1 MNSQLMM
8 HFIYNAAVLL
18 SISFIYETNYGFSDK
33 WKKILIPLNG
43 LFIGCIG
50 IIIMSIS
57 FMLEEG
63 IIFDTRSILIGVTAL
78 YFGRNTAFLTALVLV
93 LYRLFLGG
101 AATWTGILV
110 ICVSAVIGL
119 LWRKQ
124 FNPRQDRFDWFNRLI
139 FGLVLH
145 VAMLLSMF
153 TLPLNTALQVL
164 RAIALPVM
172 VIYPIATVLL
182 CKLLEDQQM
191 RHLAMDHSKEA
202 EEKYRSLFQNRHAVM
217 MILDPVSGAIV
228 DANPAAANF
237 YGWSVDT
244 LKSMNIFHLNPMPP
258 NEITREMEKARNEDR
273 NNFIFKHLT
282 ARGDTVDVEV
292 YSGPI
297 MIQGKKMLYSIIH
310 DISDRIASEK
320 ALNESVSRFK
330 LLVESA
336 PDAIFIQT
344 EGRFAYLNQ
353 AALKLLGV
361 EKSEALIGKSVVD
374 HVHPDY
380 KADVQERIRLNNQMK
395 QPVPPKEELYLRADG
410 TPFFVEVTAVPIR
423 YNDKE
428 GAIVFARD
436 IHERK
441 LVELAKTEFESHIRQ
456 QQKLEAVGTLAG
468 GVAHE
473 INNPINGIMNY
484 AQLILDEINPDS
496 NQADYA
502 REIIHE
508 SSRISEIVKNL
519 LQFSRYEKQAH
530 SYANLYDII
539 HHTLSL
545 IKTIF
550 KKDQIELQIVLEE
563 NLPDIKC
570 RNQQIQQVVMNLL
583 TNARDAL
590 NEKYPG
596 FHQDKIILLSCHQ
609 FSEAD
614 RRWIRIIVEDH
625 GHGIRPDFRDKIFE
639 PFFSTK
645 PKEVGTG
652 LGLSISYG
660 IVKEHHGNLFFE
672 SEVGRHTRFILELPV
687 DNGWDLVN
695 KKE

>member
-18 SISFIYETNYGFSDK
+18 SISFIYETNYGFSEK

-43 LFIGCIG
+43 LFIGIIG
-50 IIIMSIS
+50 MIIMSIS

-78 YFGRNTAFLTALVLV
+78 YFGRNTALLSALVLV
-93 LYRLFLGG
+93 LYRLFIGG

-124 FNPRQDRFDWFNRLI
+124 FSPRQDHFNWFNRLI

-145 VAMLLSMF
+145 VAMLLCMF

-164 RAIALPVM
+164 RAITLPVM
-172 VIYPIATVLL
+172 LIYPVATVLL

-191 RHLAMDHSKEA
+191 RHHAMDHSKEA

-217 MILDPVSGAIV
+217 MILDPESGAIV
-228 DANPAAANF
+228 DANPAAAHF

-244 LKSMNIFHLNPMPP
+244 LKSMNIFHLNPMPQK
-258 NEITREMEKARNEDR
+258 EIEREMEKARNEDR

-297 MIQGKKMLYSIIH
+297 MIRGKKMLYSIVH
-310 DISDRIASEK
+310 DISDRIASDK

-353 AALKLLGV
+353 ATLKLLGV
-361 EKSEALIGKSVVD
+361 EKPESLIGKSVVD
-374 HVHPDY
+374 FVHPDY
-380 KADVQERIRLNNQMK
+380 KACVQERIRLNNQMK
-395 QPVPPKEELYLRADG
+395 LPVPPKEELYIKADG
-410 TPFFVEVTAVPIR
+410 TPFFVEVTAVPIT
-423 YNDKE
+423 YNDKD

-441 LVELAKTEFESHIRQ
+441 LVEIAKTEFESHIRQ
-456 QQKLEAVGTLAG
+456 QQKLEAIGTLAG

-484 AQLILDEINPDS
+484 AQLILDELNPAS
-496 NQADYA
+496 IKAEYA

-545 IKTIF
+545 MKTII

-570 RNQQIQQVVMNLL
+570 RNQQIQQVIMNLL
-583 TNARDAL
+583 TNARDSL

-596 FHQDKIILLSCHQ
+596 FHHDKIILLSCQ
-609 FSEAD
+609 QYSEAD

>member
-18 SISFIYETNYGFSDK
+18 SISFIYETNYGFSEK

-101 AATWTGILV
+101 AATWTGICV
-110 ICVSAVIGL
+110 ICVSAIIGL

-124 FNPRQDRFDWFNRLI
+124 FGSRQDRFDWFNRLI

-191 RHLAMDHSKEA
+191 RHHAMDHSKEA

-217 MILDPVSGAIV
+217 MILDPESGAIV

-258 NEITREMEKARNEDR
+258 NEITKEMEKARNEDR

-297 MIQGKKMLYSIIH
+297 MIRGKKMLYSIVH
-310 DISDRIASEK
+310 DISDRIASDK

-353 AALKLLGV
+353 ATLKLLGV
-361 EKSEALIGKSVVD
+361 EKPESLIGKSVVD

-380 KADVQERIRLNNQMK
+380 KAGVQERIHLNNQMK
-395 QPVPPKEELYLRADG
+395 QPVPPKEELYIRADG

-423 YNDKE
+423 YNDKD

-484 AQLILDEINPDS
+484 AQLILDEMNPDS

-545 IKTIF
+545 IKTII

-570 RNQQIQQVVMNLL
+570 RNQQIQQVIMNLL

-609 FSEAD
+609 FSEAG
-614 RRWIRIIVEDH
+614 RRWVRIIVEDH
-625 GHGIRPDFRDKIFE
+625 GHGIRPDFSDKIFE